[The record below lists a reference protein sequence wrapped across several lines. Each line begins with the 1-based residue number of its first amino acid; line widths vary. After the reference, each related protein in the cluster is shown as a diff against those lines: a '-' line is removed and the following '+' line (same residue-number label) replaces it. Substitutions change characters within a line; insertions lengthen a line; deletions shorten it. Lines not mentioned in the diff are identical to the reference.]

1 MRPLFE
7 NMTTDVN
14 QSAKIGDYGIHIGGA
29 RKEQVTGRST
39 KTSDKEGLVKFTH
52 PFWLP
57 VGYMVD
63 HLDHVKVNPYYEECS
78 NRNKVGDGKYCIIYR
93 KGRYDRIIKFGY
105 TDMTEAVNALPTEFV
120 DSVIKIGESEGAYYL
135 YKILKTAKERLTVK
149 SGFAT
154 ACP

>member
-52 PFWLP
+52 SGCLWVIWL
-57 VGYMVD
+57 
-63 HLDHVKVNPYYEECS
+63 
-78 NRNKVGDGKYCIIYR
+78 IIW
-93 KGRYDRIIKFGY
+93 I
-105 TDMTEAVNALPTEFV
+105 M
-120 DSVIKIGESEGAYYL
+120 
-135 YKILKTAKERLTVK
+135 
-149 SGFAT
+149 
-154 ACP
+154 

>member
-63 HLDHVKVNPYYEECS
+63 HLDHVKVQTATRSVMGNIALS
-78 NRNKVGDGKYCIIYR
+78 TGKA
-93 KGRYDRIIKFGY
+93 
-105 TDMTEAVNALPTEFV
+105 DMTVLSNSA
-120 DSVIKIGESEGAYYL
+120 
-135 YKILKTAKERLTVK
+135 ILT
-149 SGFAT
+149 
-154 ACP
+154 

>member
-135 YKILKTAKERLTVK
+135 YKILKTAKD
-149 SGFAT
+149 
-154 ACP
+154 